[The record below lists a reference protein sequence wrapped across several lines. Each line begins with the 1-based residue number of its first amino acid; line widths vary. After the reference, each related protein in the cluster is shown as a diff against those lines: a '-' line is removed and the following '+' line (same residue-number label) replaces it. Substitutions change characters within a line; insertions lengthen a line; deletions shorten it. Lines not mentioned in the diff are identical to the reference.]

1 MLTRACGRSSA
12 TSGCPSQLDLVFVV
26 DGSGSVGRSNW
37 RLVTDFLI
45 EVINRLDV
53 GAQQVRVGMVL
64 FSTHAQTLWGLGSRQ
79 ASDRES
85 LTAGMRDL
93 PYLGGR
99 TNTPGGLEK
108 ARRVL
113 ERRGR

>member
-1 MLTRACGRSSA
+1 MLVGGLSA

-45 EVINRLDV
+45 EVVNRLDI

-64 FSTHAQTLWGLGSRQ
+64 FSSSAQTLWGLGSRQ

-93 PYLGGR
+93 PYPSER
-99 TNTPGGLEK
+99 TNTPGGLAQ